1 MDKIYSLTGFAQNKS
16 ENFKFT
22 IKSYN
27 NRFLEINFQIP
38 DFIQQFEQNFKEK
51 VQEKIKRG
59 KIYIKIE
66 ANSFQLPFNFKINK
80 EFLARFISIFKEI
93 NPELQNFPFGILQ
106 KESFI
111 LFDFDLNEKI
121 VKEIESGFEKT
132 LSKFLKSRE
141 EEGRK
146 LKKIILKTA
155 KDLKNNLS
163 KIRNKLPKLKNNIY
177 CDLKKQL
184 QTILENYKL
193 DENRIA
199 QEVAFLSMKLDAK
212 EEIERAI
219 QFTERIVEKIQKPK
233 GFQGKEIDFLTQE
246 ILRELQTLSQKIKD
260 VELREIALFCKLL
273 NEQIREQVQNLE

>member
-1 MDKIYSLTGFAQNKS
+1 MNEIYSLTGFAQNKS
-16 ENFKFT
+16 ENFKYT

-27 NRFLEINFQIP
+27 SRFLEINFQIP
-38 DFIQQFEQNFKEK
+38 DFIQQFEKNFKEK
-51 VQEKIKRG
+51 VQGKIKRG

-80 EFLARFISIFKEI
+80 ELLGKFISIFKEI
-93 NPELQNFPFGILQ
+93 NPEIQNFPFGILQ

-111 LFDFDLNEKI
+111 LFDVELNKKI
-121 VKEIESGFEKT
+121 IKEIEDGFEKT
-132 LSKFLKSRE
+132 ISKFLKSRK
-141 EEGRK
+141 EEGKK
-146 LKKIILKTA
+146 LKKIILTIA

-163 KIRNKLPKLKNNIY
+163 EIRNKLPKLKENIY
-177 CDLKKQL
+177 NDLKKQIE
-184 QTILENYKL
+184 TIFENYKF

-199 QEVAFLSMKLDAK
+199 QEVVFLSMKLDAK

-219 QFTERIVEKIQKPK
+219 QFTERIIEKIQKPK

-260 VELREIALFCKLL
+260 IKLREKAISCKLL

>member
-38 DFIQQFEQNFKEK
+38 DFIQNFEQNFKEK

-66 ANSFQLPFNFKINK
+66 TNSFQLPFDFQINK
-80 EFLARFISIFKEI
+80 EFLSKFILTFKEI
-93 NPELQNFPFGILQ
+93 NPEIQNFPFGILQ

-111 LFDFDLNEKI
+111 LCEIDLNEKI
-121 VKEIESGFEKT
+121 KKELEDGFN
-132 LSKFLKSRE
+132 LVLNKFLKSRE
-141 EEGRK
+141 EEGEK

-155 KDLKNNLS
+155 MDLKNNLS
-163 KIRNKLPKLKNNIY
+163 KIRNKLPEIKDNIY
-177 CDLKKQL
+177 NDLKKQL

-199 QEVAFLSMKLDAK
+199 QEVVFLSMKMDAK
-212 EEIERAI
+212 EKIERAI

-260 VELREIALFCKLL
+260 IKLREIAISCKLL

>member
-1 MDKIYSLTGFAQNKS
+1 MDKIYSLTGFSQNKS
-16 ENFKFT
+16 ENFKYT
-22 IKSYN
+22 IKSLN

-51 VQEKIKRG
+51 IQERIKRG

-66 ANSFQLPFNFKINK
+66 ANSFQLPFSFQINK
-80 EFLARFISIFKEI
+80 EFLAKFISIFKEI
-93 NPELQNFPFGILQ
+93 NPVLQNIPFNFLQ

-111 LFDFDLNEKI
+111 LFDIDLNKKI
-121 VKEIESGFEKT
+121 IEEIEDGFEKT

-141 EEGRK
+141 EEGKK
-146 LKKIILKTA
+146 LKKIILAIA
-155 KDLKNNLS
+155 KDLKNNLG
-163 KIRNKLPKLKNNIY
+163 KIRNKLPELKDNIY
-177 CDLKKQL
+177 NDLKKQL

-219 QFTERIVEKIQKPK
+219 QFTERIIEKIQKPK
-233 GFQGKEIDFLTQE
+233 GFQGKEIEFLTQE
-246 ILRELQTLSQKIKD
+246 ILRELQTLSQKLKD